1 MPLPFK
7 KRFKR
12 EYRKMI
18 DRMIRSHALH
28 TLALRLVYFIC
39 FVVSLILATLLYF
52 EK

>member
-1 MPLPFK
+1 
-7 KRFKR
+7 
-12 EYRKMI
+12 
-18 DRMIRSHALH
+18 MIRSHALH